1 LSPKRKPGRSAAS
14 PPPDAGRSKL
24 IAAALG
30 ALCALGLWASAAGA
44 QPAPALSAPPA
55 IVGCYALTIQQ
66 WPKNIVFKTP
76 PRRIELKAAPA
87 QGLPGKAAG
96 FQVAPTS
103 DGTST
108 YPRYA
113 SWIPEASGALI
124 TWTNGFSGLRMR
136 LTTTRAGIQGIA
148 EAFWNLQLE
157 SSDGQ
162 ARTGRLTAQRVA
174 CG

>member
-1 LSPKRKPGRSAAS
+1 MDSAAS
-14 PPPDAGRSKL
+14 TPRIAGRSRL
-24 IAAALG
+24 IASALA
-30 ALCALGLWASAAGA
+30 ALCALGMSAGFAEA
-44 QPAPALSAPPA
+44 EARRPAALSAPPS
-55 IVGCYALTIQQ
+55 IVGCYTLTTQQ

-76 PRRIELKAAPA
+76 PRRIELKATPA

-113 SWIPEASGALI
+113 SWIPESSGALI
-124 TWTNGFSGLRMR
+124 TWTNGVSGLRMR
-136 LTTTRAGIQGIA
+136 LTTTRAGIEGVA
-148 EAFWNLQLE
+148 EAFWSLHLE
-157 SSDGQ
+157 GSDEPGQ
-162 ARTGRLTAQRVA
+162 ARTGRLTARRVA

>member
-1 LSPKRKPGRSAAS
+1 MTWSAGSAAS
-14 PPPDAGRSKL
+14 HPRNARRSRLATAG
-24 IAAALG
+24 LG
-30 ALCALGLWASAAGA
+30 VICALGLASVAMA
-44 QPAPALSAPPA
+44 QPAPAPRTAPPS

-76 PRRIELKAAPA
+76 PRRIELKANPIPGAA
-87 QGLPGKAAG
+87 GKAAG

-113 SWIPEASGALI
+113 SWVPEASGALI

-136 LTTTRAGIQGIA
+136 LTTTRTGIQGIA

-157 SSDGQ
+157 GSDDPKQ
-162 ARTGRLTAQRVA
+162 RTGALTAQRVA
-174 CG
+174 CS